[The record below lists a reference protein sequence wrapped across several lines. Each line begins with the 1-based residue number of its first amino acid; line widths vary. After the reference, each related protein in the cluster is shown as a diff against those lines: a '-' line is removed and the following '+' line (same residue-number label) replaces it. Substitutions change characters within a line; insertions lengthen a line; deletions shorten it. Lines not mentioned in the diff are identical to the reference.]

1 MVKTVAL
8 LTSVLLFSSLAHAD
22 YQLELGAG
30 INNAQTKL
38 DIADNVT
45 PATSSDWK
53 VGGHL
58 HAGVQRPISAHS
70 SWGMGLDLDS
80 ANGKTL
86 VSFNALDYRYK
97 LSDQFTLGAFLGGSR
112 LQDGIPAWGYS
123 GGFYGRW
130 NDALAGADLELKY
143 RHARQVARDKLL
155 PGDPQ
160 NTVTQEIFRTVSVVS
175 VSLVW
180 PF

>member
-8 LTSVLLFSSLAHAD
+8 LTSTLLFSSLAHAD

-45 PATSSDWK
+45 PVTSSGWK

-86 VSFNALDYRYK
+86 VSFNALDYRY
-97 LSDQFTLGAFLGGSR
+97 LFSDKYSVGAFVGGAR

-123 GGFYGRW
+123 YGFYGRW
-130 NDALAGADLELKY
+130 QHALAGADLELKY
-143 RHARQVARDKLL
+143 HKARQVARDKLL

-160 NTVTQEIFRTVSVVS
+160 NTVTQEVFRTVTVLT

-180 PF
+180 HF